1 MFYNIFTPFNA
12 IIYVGAKLL
21 IKKFPSKPIGTMDI
35 HYIRYA
41 IAIGRLVYTL
51 VCTRLDIVHV
61 GEVLSLF
68 MAIMG
73 H

>member
-1 MFYNIFTPFNA
+1 MFYNIFTTFNA
-12 IIYVGAKLL
+12 IIYVGAK
-21 IKKFPSKPIGTMDI
+21 ISMKTFPSKPIGTMDI
-35 HYIRYA
+35 HYIHYA